1 MSTLTYQR
9 LTARAE
15 RTILRLVVENREQA
29 IGAFEMWEDLATE
42 LNTFGRTI
50 YEADRARLQALIFGD
65 DSPAT

>member
-29 IGAFEMWEDLATE
+29 IGAFEMWEDLVTE
-42 LNTFGRTI
+42 LNTFGRI
-50 YEADRARLQALIFGD
+50 VYEADRVRLQALIFGD
-65 DSPAT
+65 DLSAT